1 MFTLSQSRDL
11 LQSRPLSVD
20 ECALFTIFG
29 KNRVTPEIVT
39 NLTQFLRN
47 FTCRYEYDVWGN
59 CIDWNLFVIAGGSIV
74 SSLLVQP
81 STKKGSDVDLFFI
94 KENSQPFERA
104 V

>member
-1 MFTLSQSRDL
+1 MFTLSRSLDL
-11 LQSRPLSVD
+11 LQSRSLSAD
-20 ECALFTIFG
+20 EYALFTIFG
-29 KNRVTPEIVT
+29 KYRLTPEIIM

-81 STKKGSDVDLFFI
+81 STKKSI
-94 KENSQPFERA
+94 
-104 V
+104 